1 MAFEFE
7 GGLRMNHSLNE
18 VDGLHDYLVDFLV
31 HAHLY
36 QLVESWLKTFF
47 LAVYRR
53 DVVDDFFKGRL
64 S

>member
-7 GGLRMNHSLNE
+7 GWLRMDHSLNE

-36 QLVESWLKTFF
+36 QLVES
-47 LAVYRR
+47 
-53 DVVDDFFKGRL
+53 
-64 S
+64 

>member
-18 VDGLHDYLVDFLV
+18 VDSLHDYLIDFLV

-53 DVVDDFFKGRL
+53 DVIDYFFKGRL